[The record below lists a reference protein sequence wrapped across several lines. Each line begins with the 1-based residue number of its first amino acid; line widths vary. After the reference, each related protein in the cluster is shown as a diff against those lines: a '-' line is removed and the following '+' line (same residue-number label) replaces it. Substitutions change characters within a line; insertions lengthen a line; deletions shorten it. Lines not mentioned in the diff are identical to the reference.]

1 MSARPVAVIGGPSVS
16 FGNSIVDAGAGAC
29 AAPITSRGGNMDA
42 GASCGFAGPA
52 DVSAA
57 LPALGPLMDN
67 GGDTLTHAL
76 PAGSP
81 AVASAL
87 PALCTPQDQRGAPRP
102 ATCDRGAFEA
112 P

>member
-1 MSARPVAVIGGPSVS
+1 
-16 FGNSIVDAGAGAC
+16 
-29 AAPITSRGGNMDA
+29 
-42 GASCGFAGPA
+42 
-52 DVSAA
+52 
-57 LPALGPLMDN
+57 MDN

-87 PALCTPQDQRGAPRP
+87 PALCTPEDQRGAPRP